1 MHLLREL
8 MENKLHGGKTRGS
21 GQNRLDSW
29 SVTDV
34 LVTAKDYSR
43 QDHSSSELEMW
54 ANAQRDGRPAE
65 YRWRPLFN
73 ATKFG

>member
-1 MHLLREL
+1 MTP
-8 MENKLHGGKTRGS
+8 KTKR
-21 GQNRLDSW
+21 
-29 SVTDV
+29 VTV
-34 LVTAKDYSR
+34 GLQRTVQQQSAVHT
-43 QDHSSSELEMW
+43 ELEMW